1 MLVNYNLDIV
11 RGSSFAAVLTAKN
24 EDGTAVNLLG
34 FNLRGVIKYKYSDST
49 YLLSLQPQ
57 VVDSANGKINISNKL
72 SNNMN
77 ANIRLVNTIM
87 ISLNV

>member
-57 VVDSANGKINISNKL
+57 VVDAANGKINI
-72 SNNMN
+72 
-77 ANIRLVNTIM
+77 NIEYIKFCKY
-87 ISLNV
+87 SKFYE